1 MKKLLAIVL
10 SGVLL
15 IGLLGGCSGA
25 HVHVCPTQAAGAQPV
40 VTQPG
45 AEEPNATVAEGAVKT
60 GLAVI
65 ADAADSTSATAE
77 EAGAA
82 EYNVVLAAV
91 TVDENG
97 VITACALD
105 SLGASVNFDATGV
118 ITSDLTAAPQTK
130 NELGDDYGLKAYA
143 GSTYEWYEQAQAVA
157 DYAVGKTAQELT
169 EGAVNESGKAADA
182 DLASVATISIG
193 SYIDTIVKAADNAV
207 SLGAQAGDKLVLTT
221 INALGSSADAQTD
234 KNGTAQLDVN
244 VVALTLSGETITSCI
259 LDALQAK
266 VSFDTAGQ
274 ITTDLT
280 APMQTKNELGEAY
293 GMKAYAGS
301 AYEWNEQAAA
311 FAAYATGKTAAEVAG
326 IAVDESSKVT
336 DADLATTV
344 TISVGGFLGLIEK
357 AAG

>member
-25 HVHVCPTQAAGAQPV
+25 HVHVCPTQPAGAQPV
-40 VTQPG
+40 VTQPE
-45 AEEPNATVAEGAVKT
+45 AQAPTAAEGAVKT

-82 EYNVVLAAV
+82 EYSVVLAAV

-105 SLGASVNFDATGV
+105 SLGASVNFDTTGV

-143 GSTYEWYEQAQAVA
+143 GSTYEWYEQA
-157 DYAVGKTAQELT
+157 
-169 EGAVNESGKAADA
+169 
-182 DLASVATISIG
+182 
-193 SYIDTIVKAADNAV
+193 
-207 SLGAQAGDKLVLTT
+207 
-221 INALGSSADAQTD
+221 
-234 KNGTAQLDVN
+234 
-244 VVALTLSGETITSCI
+244 
-259 LDALQAK
+259 
-266 VSFDTAGQ
+266 
-274 ITTDLT
+274 
-280 APMQTKNELGEAY
+280 
-293 GMKAYAGS
+293 
-301 AYEWNEQAAA
+301 AA
-311 FAAYATGKTAAEVAG
+311 FAAYVTGKTAAEVAG

-336 DADLATTV
+336 EADLATTV

>member
-25 HVHVCPTQAAGAQPV
+25 HVHVCPTQPAGAQPV
-40 VTQPG
+40 VTQPE
-45 AEEPNATVAEGAVKT
+45 AQAPTAAEGAVKT

-82 EYNVVLAAV
+82 EYSVVLAAV

-105 SLGASVNFDATGV
+105 SLGASVNFDTTGV

-193 SYIDTIVKAADNAV
+193 SYIDAIVKAADNAV

-221 INALGSSADAQTD
+221 INSLGSSADAQAD
-234 KNGTAQLDVN
+234 KDGTAQLDVN

-266 VSFDTAGQ
+266 VSFDAAGQ

-311 FAAYATGKTAAEVAG
+311 FAAYVTGKTAAEVAG

-336 DADLATTV
+336 EADLATTV